1 MSGTLLVTVNVHGIG
16 PEAASTPEAQLF
28 GRDAHGRYTYR
39 IGLARL
45 LDYMEQIGIKAT
57 FFWPAVEAQRMPAL
71 LERCLKT
78 GHEVASHG
86 NAFEDHMTLSEA
98 HEAELIER
106 AHELLTRMC
115 GSAPVGFRAP
125 TGTLSFAS
133 IPILHRLG
141 YLYDSSFLDDD
152 APYLLNE
159 DGGPGMVEL
168 PFSEGLVD
176 ATHFR
181 RRVTQDRAE
190 AHLAQE
196 LDGLLG
202 YSGYACLSIHP
213 RADLGLARSSRL
225 KILDRLVT
233 RARDLGAE
241 PTLGRDAAFACRP
254 ILKPARLGVRQTAT
268 DFQ

>member
-1 MSGTLLVTVNVHGIG
+1 
-16 PEAASTPEAQLF
+16 
-28 GRDAHGRYTYR
+28 
-39 IGLARL
+39 
-45 LDYMEQIGIKAT
+45 
-57 FFWPAVEAQRMPAL
+57 
-71 LERCLKT
+71 
-78 GHEVASHG
+78 
-86 NAFEDHMTLSEA
+86 
-98 HEAELIER
+98 
-106 AHELLTRMC
+106 
-115 GSAPVGFRAP
+115 
-125 TGTLSFAS
+125 
-133 IPILHRLG
+133 
-141 YLYDSSFLDDD
+141 
-152 APYLLNE
+152 
-159 DGGPGMVEL
+159 MVEL

>member
-16 PEAASTPEAQLF
+16 PEAAITPEAQLF

-133 IPILHRLG
+133 IPILHRLTTH
-141 YLYDSSFLDDD
+141 
-152 APYLLNE
+152 
-159 DGGPGMVEL
+159 L
-168 PFSEGLVD
+168 PFSMKMVAQAWLNCHSRRGLS
-176 ATHFR
+176 TR
-181 RRVTQDRAE
+181 RISGAGSLKTGRKPISRKSLTDCLVTQAMHVSAYIRAPIW
-190 AHLAQE
+190 ASLAPH
-196 LDGLLG
+196 
-202 YSGYACLSIHP
+202 A
-213 RADLGLARSSRL
+213 
-225 KILDRLVT
+225 
-233 RARDLGAE
+233 
-241 PTLGRDAAFACRP
+241 
-254 ILKPARLGVRQTAT
+254 
-268 DFQ
+268 